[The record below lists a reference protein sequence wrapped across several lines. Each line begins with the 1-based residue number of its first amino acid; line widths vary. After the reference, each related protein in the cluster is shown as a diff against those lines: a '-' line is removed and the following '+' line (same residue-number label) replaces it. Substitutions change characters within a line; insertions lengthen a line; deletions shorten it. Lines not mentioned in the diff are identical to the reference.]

1 MSAPQTLRTLSD
13 VEAALDHENDQV
25 RVNVLH
31 AITQQP
37 SGAASLHEDGRDV
50 RDAILER
57 LDAQSQSSVRL
68 LGLLALAALGE
79 DARTTRCMLDAAGAT
94 LTTQEGMIA
103 LSYLAQHAPEQARPF
118 AERALFQ
125 PNLDLVRLAA
135 SMIEHDTALDVRA
148 RIRIRCVS
156 PRPLPPLDVNEALEA
171 ILAEMDGPLQA
182 GAFELVLSHHRELLP
197 AIAARRDDVDSSTR
211 AWLARHAS
219 HVPPEAR
226 GALLTAGLEDDAA
239 EVRRATLDAALH
251 LGLDDS
257 GLDPARIRSFLGGN
271 SAEWAR
277 ALRLLGD
284 PAEAIATCTRPDVPL
299 DVRLAALH
307 TLARHPNQI
316 DRAILEGF
324 LDDAEWRIRAAA
336 AELVAHRDDVDAWFT
351 LERWETASDRARL
364 ALSRAAMDA
373 NRDALLEPILAKRF
387 AA

>member
-37 SGAASLHEDGRDV
+37 SGAASLREDGRDV
-50 RDAILER
+50 RDVILER

-68 LGLLALAALGE
+68 LGLLALTALGE
-79 DARTTRCMLDAAGAT
+79 DARTTRCMLDAASAT

-118 AERALFQ
+118 AEQALFQ

-135 SMIEHDTALDVRA
+135 SMIEHDTTLNVRA

-156 PRPLPPLDVNEALEA
+156 PAPLPPLDVNEALEA
-171 ILAEMDGPLQA
+171 ILAEMNGPLQA
-182 GAFELVLSHHRELLP
+182 GAFELVLNHHRELLP

-226 GALLTAGLEDDAA
+226 SALLTAGLEDDAV
-239 EVRRATLDAALH
+239 EVRHATLDAALH
-251 LGLDDS
+251 LGLEDS
-257 GLDPARIRSFLGGN
+257 GLDPTRVRSFLEGDP
-271 SAEWAR
+271 AEWAR
-277 ALRLLGD
+277 ALRLLGG
-284 PAEAIATCTRPDVPL
+284 PSEAIATCARLDAPL

-324 LDDAEWRIRAAA
+324 LGDADWRIRAAA

-364 ALSRAAMDA
+364 ALSRAAMDE
-373 NRDALLEPILAKRF
+373 NRDALLEPNLAKRF